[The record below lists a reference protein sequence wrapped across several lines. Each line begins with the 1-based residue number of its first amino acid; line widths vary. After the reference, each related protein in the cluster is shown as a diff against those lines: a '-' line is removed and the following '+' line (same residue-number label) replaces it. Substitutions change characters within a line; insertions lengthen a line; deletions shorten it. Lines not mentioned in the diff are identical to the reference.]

1 MQSSQPASG
10 QLLQPSSKV
19 KRSLQSQY
27 NSFTAGIKGTL
38 GLKSKDTSLSNGN
51 ATRKSKPKLLS
62 RIAVAVP
69 NRNAPQESETPS
81 EQLHAVPAGPQETEV
96 KDQSTPAT
104 SGTNGSTIANK
115 GNQEGIGEPYR
126 HSSNDV
132 KLSDAVPKV
141 AGSDKPFKF
150 TNNPRNFTYGSNYVT
165 NVIATDVNGTERLKR
180 ATLDSGAEVSMVASD
195 VVQDL
200 GIKIRKSSAGE
211 VAIRLMFPNEEPIEP
226 LGQSEVE
233 WFFQEERKTYR
244 SVFWVL
250 DTERFDIL
258 IGGPLIK
265 KHRLF
270 KRKVR
275 IWSW

>member
-1 MQSSQPASG
+1 M
-10 QLLQPSSKV
+10 
-19 KRSLQSQY
+19 
-27 NSFTAGIKGTL
+27 
-38 GLKSKDTSLSNGN
+38 
-51 ATRKSKPKLLS
+51 
-62 RIAVAVP
+62 
-69 NRNAPQESETPS
+69 
-81 EQLHAVPAGPQETEV
+81 
-96 KDQSTPAT
+96 
-104 SGTNGSTIANK
+104 
-115 GNQEGIGEPYR
+115 
-126 HSSNDV
+126 

-195 VVQDL
+195 VVRGL